1 MRERS
6 DYRHG
11 ARFGVGRAAPSCA
24 LEWSVVVKLS
34 PIEEAFLE
42 VDQIAED
49 LIRLVGKDLKYEA
62 AARAALKRI
71 MEIKQSLIEAVKE

>member
-1 MRERS
+1 M
-6 DYRHG
+6 
-11 ARFGVGRAAPSCA
+11 
-24 LEWSVVVKLS
+24 KLS